1 MDAKTP
7 PYPATH
13 MHSRLLSF
21 ISDFERALLADDPSP
36 DEGTWQNERAVNY
49 HNGLARVQLTV
60 LLPDGQRKLR
70 GTVLVQ
76 GFHLADGVGCMKAQ
90 LSWTGSEKTA
100 THSIFAKPGC
110 NWKSEARKLAANW
123 MAGVPEP
130 VAAMVEA
137 AIEHEEHAVAAM

>member
-7 PYPATH
+7 CPTATS

-49 HNGLARVQLTV
+49 RAGLARVQLAV
-60 LLPDGQRKLR
+60 RLPDGQCKAR
-70 GTVLVQ
+70 GTVLIQ
-76 GFHLADGVGCMKAQ
+76 GFRLADGVGCIKAQ
-90 LSWTGSEKTA
+90 LSWTGTETTA
-100 THSIFAKPGC
+100 AHAIFSKPGC

-123 MAGVPEP
+123 MAGVPAP
-130 VAAMVEA
+130 VEA
-137 AIEHEEHAVAAM
+137 EVEQERQAAAV